1 MRRQEFRSAAHAL
14 EWAEVSKTLVMW
26 SKSVSTVVLVKVGQM
41 PEDTV
46 ASFLNVFSG
55 EKFATVDY
63 THYLNKRGWRFSD
76 KEAESILKDRSDIV
90 IQIEPGVFA
99 RVQ

>member
-1 MRRQEFRSAAHAL
+1 MTEEFRSAAHASEL
-14 EWAEVSKTLVMW
+14 VKSQKTRHICR
-26 SKSVSTVVLVKVGQM
+26 KSVSTVDLVKVGQM

-46 ASFLNVFSG
+46 ASFFNVFSG
-55 EKFATVDY
+55 QKFATVDY
-63 THYLNKRGWRFSD
+63 THYLNKRGWRLSD

-90 IQIEPGVFA
+90 IQIEPGVLA

>member
-1 MRRQEFRSAAHAL
+1 
-14 EWAEVSKTLVMW
+14 
-26 SKSVSTVVLVKVGQM
+26 M
-41 PEDTV
+41 PEDTI

-76 KEAESILKDRSDIV
+76 KEAEAILRDRSDIV
-90 IQIEPGVFA
+90 RQIEPSVFA